1 MDGALTFG
9 EQNMAS
15 VKRIT
20 VRTYPTKKAKA
31 EGAEAW
37 AEVEKLVEEDGWS
50 VVTAVPI
57 SAMGSTQGFEVILQ
71 KS

>member
-1 MDGALTFG
+1 
-9 EQNMAS
+9 MAS

-20 VRTYPTKKAKA
+20 VRCYPTKKAK
-31 EGAEAW
+31 ELGDEAW